1 MHLPYNIT
9 NTHVE
14 LYYDTQIDF
23 FTKGYAS
30 KKGAQIKYF
39 HSEYRNF
46 VSYRMKDLLPNTDYQ
61 VVLRVKQQ
69 SLGKKTPLVV
79 NFTVLNYQMPDHL
92 NLPLK
97 FRTLDEGNLNRD
109 HNIVFIGNMGT
120 SPKMV
125 EFWTKNANLAN
136 TDLIAFKYFLMY
148 INFLVEMSRWIQE
161 SLIVCACGTNCW
173 PT

>member
-1 MHLPYNIT
+1 
-9 NTHVE
+9 
-14 LYYDTQIDF
+14 
-23 FTKGYAS
+23 
-30 KKGAQIKYF
+30 
-39 HSEYRNF
+39 
-46 VSYRMKDLLPNTDYQ
+46 MKDLLPNTDYQ

-69 SLGKKTPLVV
+69 SLGKMTPLVV

-136 TDLIAFKYFLMY
+136 TDLIAFK
-148 INFLVEMSRWIQE
+148 
-161 SLIVCACGTNCW
+161 
-173 PT
+173 